1 MGVRTSVRCV
11 IAAVVVSVLFFASAC
26 NAQGDFKFRIVQV
39 APTYPELAAYIE
51 VLDADGALIS
61 GLEPKDL
68 VATLDGKPVTV
79 SSFAPDDGGA
89 AFVFLVDISRSLRA
103 SHIVQVRKVLSEWI
117 DAMGP
122 QDRAAIVTF
131 GETVKLLSD
140 YTDSKEDLKKIAE
153 SLEAQDQLTLLHQA
167 IIYGLELGRR
177 ADPDLAARRS
187 LVVISDGMDDSRGS
201 ATKDEVLRRLAE
213 EPLPIYAVGFYVP
226 PMNETKKRGLETL
239 GEFARASGG
248 EIFVAE
254 EDDLADAFRKAMS
267 RARATYKAVLDVSS
281 FEADGQ
287 PHRISFVLQVDDRL
301 YRESRDVRL
310 VDLRLVPGMAPA
322 PPASPE
328 EVSAPQ
334 AEAPKLQPNGSAAK
348 PASKKRSSLPSV
360 PLLMAIAALIAVLA
374 LLFLISKR
382 RSRSVEEGESHI
394 STDPTQAQ
402 APSSTTAKGVRLR
415 LTVVKGAEASKDYD
429 IEVAPA
435 VTIGRLPRDN
445 VVVIKGDAGVS
456 GRHCEI
462 FLEDGRL
469 YVRDLNSTN
478 GTFVNGIA
486 IKKPQPLDDSDTLLL
501 GRTELRV
508 SLPKEVV

>member
-1 MGVRTSVRCV
+1 MGVRTSVHCA
-11 IAAVVVSVLFFASAC
+11 IAAVVVSILFFASAC
-26 NAQGDFKFRIVQV
+26 DAQGDFRFKVVQV
-39 APTYPELAAYIE
+39 APTYPELAAYLEI
-51 VLDADGALIS
+51 LDANGALVS
-61 GLEPKDL
+61 GLEPKGL

-79 SSFAPDDGGA
+79 NSFAPADGGA
-89 AFVFLVDISRSLRA
+89 AFVFLVDISRSLRT
-103 SHIVQVRKVLSEWI
+103 SHIVQVRKALSEWI
-117 DAMGP
+117 DSMGP

-140 YTDSKEDLKKIAE
+140 YTGSKEDLRKIAE
-153 SLEAQDQLTLLHQA
+153 LLEAQDQLTLLHQA
-167 IIYGLELGRR
+167 ILYGLELGRR

-201 ATKDEVLRRLAE
+201 ATKDEVLRRLTE

-226 PMNETKKRGLETL
+226 PMNEAKKRGLETL

-248 EIFVAE
+248 EIFIAE
-254 EDDLADAFRKAMS
+254 DGNLTDAFRQAMS

-287 PHRISFVLQVDDRL
+287 LHRISFVLQMDDRL

-310 VDLRLVPGMAPA
+310 VDLRLVPGLTPA

-328 EVSAPQ
+328 EISAPQ
-334 AEAPKLQPNGSAAK
+334 AEAPKLQPSESAAR

-374 LLFLISKR
+374 LLFFIGKKR
-382 RSRSVEEGESHI
+382 TRPVGGGESH
-394 STDPTQAQ
+394 TGVNPTQAP
-402 APSSTTAKGVRLR
+402 PSTAAKGIRLK
-415 LTVVKGAEASKDYD
+415 LTVVRGAEASKDYD

-445 VVVIKGDAGVS
+445 TIVIKGDAGVS

-508 SLPKEVV
+508 SLPKEAV

>member
-1 MGVRTSVRCV
+1 MGVRTSVRCA

-51 VLDADGALIS
+51 VLDADGALVS

-79 SSFAPDDGGA
+79 RSFAPDDGGA

-103 SHIVQVRKVLSEWI
+103 SHIVQVRKALSEWI

-167 IIYGLELGRR
+167 ILYGLELGRR

-226 PMNETKKRGLETL
+226 PMNEAKKRGLETL

-254 EDDLADAFRKAMS
+254 EDNLADAFRKAMS

-287 PHRISFVLQVDDRL
+287 PHRISFVLKVDDRL

-334 AEAPKLQPNGSAAK
+334 AEAPKPQPNGSAAQ
-348 PASKKRSSLPSV
+348 PAPKKRSSLPSV

-382 RSRSVEEGESHI
+382 RSRSVEGGESHI
-394 STDPTQAQ
+394 SQ

-445 VVVIKGDAGVS
+445 AIVIKGDAGVS

-508 SLPKEVV
+508 SLPKEAV

>member
-1 MGVRTSVRCV
+1 MGVRASVRCA

-26 NAQGDFKFRIVQV
+26 NAQGDLKFRIVQV

-51 VLDADGALIS
+51 VLDADGALVS

-140 YTDSKEDLKKIAE
+140 YTDSKEDLKKIAG

-254 EDDLADAFRKAMS
+254 EDNLADAFRKAMS

-310 VDLRLVPGMAPA
+310 VDLRLVPGMAPV

-394 STDPTQAQ
+394 STDPTQA
-402 APSSTTAKGVRLR
+402 PSSTTAKGVRLR

-435 VTIGRLPRDN
+435 VTIGRLPQDN